1 MPNSCCVKDVTT
13 FRTHRGGPLVIVGVG
28 TNGKLYSKR
37 SLAGRWAGPH
47 PYSGT
52 VKAVSGVI
60 GTIYG
65 VGTNNHIYRRSG
77 LRGRWAAIPGSC
89 CVKDIFVRPT
99 IGHPV
104 YGKTFTTF

>member
-1 MPNSCCVKDVTT
+1 M
-13 FRTHRGGPLVIVGVG
+13 GVG

-37 SLAGRWAGPH
+37 TLAGKWTGPY
-47 PYSGT
+47 PRSGT
-52 VKAVSGVI
+52 VKAASGVI

-77 LRGRWAAIPGSC
+77 LRRPWTAIPGSC
-89 CVKDIFVRPT
+89 CVKDISVQPT

-104 YGKTFTTF
+104 YGKF